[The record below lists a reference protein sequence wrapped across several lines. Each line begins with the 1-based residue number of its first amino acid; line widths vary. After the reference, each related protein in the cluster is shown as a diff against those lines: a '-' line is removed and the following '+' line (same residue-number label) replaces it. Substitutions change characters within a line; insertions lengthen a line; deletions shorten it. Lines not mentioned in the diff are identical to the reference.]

1 MIELKNIH
9 KVYEGAAKV
18 EALKGISVNFRQSE
32 FVAILGPSGGGKTTL
47 LNIIGGLDHCT
58 KGDLLIDG
66 RSTKSYNDRDWD
78 TYRNHTIGFVFQNYN
93 LIPHQ
98 TVLANVELALTIS
111 GVSKT
116 RRKQK
121 AIAALDSVGL
131 HDQINKKPNTLS
143 GGQMQRVAIA
153 RALVNDPSVIL
164 ADEPTGALDS
174 VTGNS
179 IMKILKQ
186 VSRERLVVM
195 VTHNPDLANEYASR
209 IIRLED
215 GQLIDD
221 SNPYEVKEEKTS
233 TLKNIKHTTMSL
245 LTALNL
251 SLNNLMTKKARTFLT
266 SFAGSIGII
275 GIALILSLSNGVN
288 GYIKQVQTDTLSS
301 YPLSIRNSSADL
313 SSMVSMMAATR
324 EGSGE
329 NTDGTVSETK
339 ILNDMFAKIGTNDLA
354 RFKTYLEEN
363 QDVVDKDV
371 SALQY
376 VYNVT
381 PQIYASDTS
390 DGVLQLNPSDMTS
403 SLGSSVYATSVFQ
416 EMTDSTD
423 LLESQFTMV
432 AGNWPKAYNEV
443 VLILT
448 RNGNL
453 TDYTEYSLGLRDQ
466 EEFKTM
472 LASVLK
478 GEEVSTPSDTK
489 TYSYDDLLNLNYK
502 VVCSSDYYRYNSE
515 YQIYEDMRDDEAY
528 LKNLVDS
535 GIELKVV
542 GIIQPSDDTKMST
555 LTSGIGY
562 TSALTSKLMEK
573 ASESAIVKAQ
583 LANTDVDVFTN
594 RTSTEEKN
602 NQSNSSFDM
611 SDLVSIDSTKMASAV
626 GMNIDQTTIT
636 NLVSE
641 SLQKALANVTT
652 DTTPA
657 QKDLTSLTNTLGT
670 GLLNELIAEKGDPFI
685 LQLTDIDPAV
695 TAYFNKAEV
704 QSQIETVATKY
715 SLKKENLSPIV
726 IQLTKGLLSS
736 NIGSIGSADVST
748 KVTDYLSSAAT
759 KGVIGQF
766 AATLTEANSKA
777 QIAGIMTNLSTTL
790 VQDVAGSLNVDGD
803 KMASAI
809 TFNITEDDLS
819 RIMKTYETS
828 ASKEYTSDSNL
839 SSLDYADADKPYGID
854 LYFKDFDTKEDF
866 QDFIDDYNT
875 QMTKA
880 GDDKYVITYTD
891 VAATVISSVKT
902 IVDTVSYVL
911 IAFVAV
917 SLVVSSIMIG
927 IITYISVLERIKEIG
942 LLRAMGASKRDVG
955 HVFSAETFLIGLGS
969 GIIGVV
975 ATILLNYPINLII
988 RHLTGI
994 PTLTAELPL
1003 GSAGILILIS
1013 VCLTLIAGIIP
1024 SSMAA
1029 NKDPITALR
1038 TE

>member
-18 EALKGISVNFRQSE
+18 EALKGITVNFRQSE

-47 LNIIGGLDHCT
+47 LNIIGGLDHCSQ
-58 KGDLLIDG
+58 GDLLIDG

-98 TVLANVELALTIS
+98 TVLANVELALKIS

-116 RRKQK
+116 KRKQK

-215 GQLIDD
+215 GKLIDD
-221 SNPYEVKEEKTS
+221 SNPYEIKEEKTS

-313 SSMVSMMAATR
+313 SSMISMMAATR
-324 EGSGE
+324 EGNEEKTEGS
-329 NTDGTVSETK
+329 VSETK

-363 QDVVDKDV
+363 QDMVDKDV

-390 DGVLQLNPSDMTS
+390 NGVLQLNPSDMTS

-416 EMTDSTD
+416 EMADSTE

-443 VLILT
+443 VLILS

-453 TDYTEYSLGLRDQ
+453 TDFTEYSLGLRDQ

-478 GEEVSTPSDTK
+478 GDKVSTPSDTK
-489 TYSYDDLLNLNYK
+489 TYSYDDLLKLNYK

-515 YQIYEDMRDDEAY
+515 YKIYEDMRDDETY

-542 GIIQPSDDTKMST
+542 GIIQPADDTKMST

-562 TSALTSKLMEK
+562 TSALTSKLMAK
-573 ASESAIVKAQ
+573 ASNSEIVKAQ

-594 RTSTEEKN
+594 RTFTEEKN
-602 NQSNSSFDM
+602 NQDNSFDM
-611 SDLVSIDSTKMASAV
+611 NNLVSIDSAKMASAV

-636 NLVSE
+636 NLVSQ
-641 SLQKALANVTT
+641 SLQKALSNVTT
-652 DTTPA
+652 NTVPA
-657 QKDLTSLTNTLGT
+657 QTDLTALTNTLGT
-670 GLLNELIAEKGDPFI
+670 RLLNELIRDKGDPFI
-685 LQLTDIDPAV
+685 LQLTDIDPIV
-695 TAYFNKAEV
+695 TAYFGKAEV

-715 SLKKENLSPIV
+715 SLKKENLSPIIV
-726 IQLTKGLLSS
+726 QLTKGLLSS
-736 NIGSIGSADVST
+736 NVGSIGSAEVST
-748 KVTDYLSSAAT
+748 KVTDYLSAAAT
-759 KGVIGQF
+759 KGVISQF
-766 AATLTEANSKA
+766 AATLTEANSKT
-777 QIAGIMTNLSTTL
+777 QIASIMTNLSTTL
-790 VQDVAGSLNVDGD
+790 VQDVAGSLNVDGT

-809 TFNITEDDLS
+809 TFNLTQEDLS
-819 RIMKTYETS
+819 RIMKTYQTS
-828 ASKEYTSDSNL
+828 ASKEYTAESNL
-839 SSLDYADADKPYGID
+839 ASLDYADADKPYGID
-854 LYFKDFDTKEDF
+854 LYFKDFDTKDDF
-866 QDFIDDYNT
+866 QDFIADYNT

-942 LLRAMGASKRDVG
+942 LLRAMGASKHDVS

-975 ATILLNYPINLII
+975 VTILLNYPINLII
-988 RHLTGI
+988 RKLTGI

-1013 VCLTLIAGIIP
+1013 VALTLIAGIIP